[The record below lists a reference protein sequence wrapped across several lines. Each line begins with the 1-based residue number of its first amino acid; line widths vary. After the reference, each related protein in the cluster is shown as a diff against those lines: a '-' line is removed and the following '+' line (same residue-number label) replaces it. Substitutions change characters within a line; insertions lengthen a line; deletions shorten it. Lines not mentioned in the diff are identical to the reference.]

1 MSENV
6 LPDVL
11 DVNLVKPL
19 FSTTA
24 FGELKV
30 ESMTPITQITAQYG
44 LLTNVLTTL
53 DNASSG
59 TASVVDNKFTCDSGV
74 ASDGLSSILTLRQL
88 GYKAGQGA
96 AARFTTLFDTPVADN
111 IQASGMITAEN
122 SFAFG
127 YIGTAFGVI
136 HSHSG
141 KDELQELTLTV
152 AGGAENAT
160 VTIDAIAYVVAL
172 SGVGDVQGDAFE
184 ISESLNSQVPN
195 YSFTSNN
202 DQVVAQAVLP
212 VVTGSFAY
220 TSAGSSVGSWSQLV
234 SGLPATV
241 EFTPQASWNG
251 DVMADL
257 DQTKGNVYQIQLQYL
272 GFGAIDFFI
281 ENPVSGD
288 FVLVHRIEYANNHTT
303 PSVTNPTFRIGWL
316 SNNTGNTSTVRVQG
330 SSAGAFVEGI
340 VSRDVPARGAFNEQI
355 SVGTTLTNIISVRN
369 RISFGEKVN
378 RADLF
383 PLLVSASSQTNKVAF
398 FAVILNPVYASPVT
412 FEYYDKNSSISE
424 VTTGDVEVSGGTLI
438 GAITV
443 VAGSS
448 QTITFNQNDVT
459 PILPGDTFCVAAQ
472 MSSGS
477 ASDCQATMTWQ
488 DDL

>member
-1 MSENV
+1 
-6 LPDVL
+6 
-11 DVNLVKPL
+11 
-19 FSTTA
+19 
-24 FGELKV
+24 
-30 ESMTPITQITAQYG
+30 
-44 LLTNVLTTL
+44 
-53 DNASSG
+53 
-59 TASVVDNKFTCDSGV
+59 
-74 ASDGLSSILTLRQL
+74 
-88 GYKAGQGA
+88 
-96 AARFTTLFDTPVADN
+96 
-111 IQASGMITAEN
+111 
-122 SFAFG
+122 
-127 YIGTAFGVI
+127 
-136 HSHSG
+136 
-141 KDELQELTLTV
+141 
-152 AGGAENAT
+152 
-160 VTIDAIAYVVAL
+160 
-172 SGVGDVQGDAFE
+172 
-184 ISESLNSQVPN
+184 
-195 YSFTSNN
+195 
-202 DQVVAQAVLP
+202 
-212 VVTGSFAY
+212 
-220 TSAGSSVGSWSQLV
+220 
-234 SGLPATV
+234 
-241 EFTPQASWNG
+241 
-251 DVMADL
+251 
-257 DQTKGNVYQIQLQYL
+257 
-272 GFGAIDFFI
+272 
-281 ENPVSGD
+281 
-288 FVLVHRIEYANNHTT
+288 
-303 PSVTNPTFRIGWL
+303 
-316 SNNTGNTSTVRVQG
+316 
-330 SSAGAFVEGI
+330 VEGI